1 MSVSSLSG
9 LWFGLAL
16 PAIVLLYLLKRHY
29 IDTVV
34 PSHLLWNRVLR
45 ESEANRPWQKLR
57 SSLLLLL
64 QLLVAAL
71 IVFALLRPY
80 ASSGANPD
88 RPLIV
93 VLDRSASMEAAYD
106 NGGSGGRA
114 GSQTSLLDEAVRRIG
129 QYVREQ
135 PTGRPVTIVTAGT
148 EPDVIVARETNR
160 SAIDN
165 ALKQTA
171 IDYGRIAYK
180 ETLSL
185 ASALSRDSAQ
195 AEVRLYTDGR
205 WTEAATGIAFPSGIE
220 TIVLRPAY
228 EGNVGIAQFGA
239 NARAGASATDAV
251 AVLYNSGL
259 AVAEIDVTLAAA
271 DGQTFDSRRETIQPG
286 ERKTVQFHDL
296 PHVDTYRLTIATGGD
311 AFAFDNVT
319 YAKAARDEQAAVR
332 ALLVG
337 PGNLFLE
344 QALRL
349 AGADVVKASGGGK
362 TPLGAVPQT
371 NVDLVVV
378 DSVDSAP
385 LSAAPWKELLAR
397 KPVWYV
403 NAGTETGAGAGEE
416 TPTTAMPG
424 AAYEIADHPVMQYL
438 KLADTHIS
446 RLLQVDPSRL
456 GWSERE
462 TIVSAGGLPLI
473 VAGAADGQR
482 RLLFAF
488 DLHQSDL
495 PLRSE
500 FPILVHHA
508 AHWLLEGRQQDL
520 GRIVAG
526 SRLDMAPSAD
536 AADASWLPLG
546 APGNRAAAAV
556 SAIVR
561 GGAPA
566 LSQQAPLVPGLYAYE
581 QRDAAG
587 RAVSRAVAEI
597 VADPRE
603 AAQAAANDPLATAG
617 RHGGGNEATRSD
629 AQHDAAADSRLH
641 SLIPWIALFALLLLY
656 AEWGVYRRGSALR

>member
-1 MSVSSLSG
+1 MHVSSLSG

-16 PAIVLLYLLKRHY
+16 PAIALLYLLKRRY

-71 IVFALLRPY
+71 LVFALLRPF
-80 ASSGANPD
+80 AATGADPS

-106 NGGSGGRA
+106 DGGSSGRDGRA
-114 GSQTSLLDEAVRRIG
+114 TSLLEEAASRIVRD
-129 QYVREQ
+129 VREQ
-135 PTGRPVTIVTAGT
+135 PAGRPVTIVTAGT

-160 SAIDN
+160 SAIES
-165 ALKQTA
+165 ALEQTA
-171 IDYGRIAYK
+171 VDYGRIAYK

-185 ASALSRDSAQ
+185 AAALSRDNPQ

-205 WTEAATGIAFPSGIE
+205 WTEAAAGLDFPSGME
-220 TIVLRPAY
+220 TIVLRPAKA
-228 EGNVGIAQFGA
+228 GNVGIAQFGA
-239 NARAGASATDAV
+239 SAGVSAAEAV
-251 AVLYNSGL
+251 AVLHNAGSS
-259 AVAEIDVTLAAA
+259 AANIDVELAAA
-271 DGQTFDSRRETIQPG
+271 DGRTLDSRRETVQPG
-286 ERKTVQFHDL
+286 ERKTVLFHDL
-296 PHVDTYRLTIATGGD
+296 PQEDRYKLTIASQDD
-311 AFAFDNVT
+311 AYAFDNVA
-319 YAKAARDEQAAVR
+319 YALAARDVQATLR

-349 AGADVVKASGGGK
+349 AGADVVKASGDGN
-362 TPLGAVPQT
+362 TPLGAVPQSH
-371 NVDLVVV
+371 VDLVVI
-378 DSVDSAP
+378 DSVGSAP

-403 NAGTETGAGAGEE
+403 NAGAGED
-416 TPTTAMPG
+416 TPTIAMP
-424 AAYEIADHPVMQYL
+424 AAPYAIAEHPVAQYL
-438 KLADTHIS
+438 RLADTHVS
-446 RLLQVDPSRL
+446 RLLKVDPSRL
-456 GWSERE
+456 GWSSSE
-462 TIVSAGGLPLI
+462 TIVSAGEAPLML
-473 VAGAADGQR
+473 AGTADGQR

-508 AHWLLEGRQQDL
+508 VAWLMEGRQPDL

-526 SRLDMAPSAD
+526 SRLDIAPSAD
-536 AADASWLPLG
+536 AADAVWLPIG
-546 APGNRAAAAV
+546 QPGNRVAAAA
-556 SAIVR
+556 SAIANNGVLV
-561 GGAPA
+561 
-566 LSQQAPLVPGLYAYE
+566 LSQQVPLEPGLYAYE

-587 RAVSRAVAEI
+587 HAVSRAVAEI

-603 AAQAAANDPLATAG
+603 AAQAAANDPLATEG
-617 RHGGGNEATRSD
+617 RHGGGNDSEQSARKEAS
-629 AQHDAAADSRLH
+629 AADSRMN
-641 SLIPWIALFALLLLY
+641 SLIPWIAMVALLLLFV
-656 AEWGVYRRGSALR
+656 EWGVYRRGSTLR